1 MRPVRLSVLAL
12 LCLVVP
18 ACKPAPKPVV
28 QPSAEVAAP
37 APGMPNDTMTGPAG
51 APPPAVTAPA
61 ASANGATASAVA
73 GDRDA
78 LRCDQQIGKAAA
90 KKLVNRCLMVSPASH
105 PPCNT
110 ANACEM
116 IRDEI
121 KRSCDLFGADKP
133 KECTG

>member
-1 MRPVRLSVLAL
+1 MRPVRLSTLLV
-12 LCLVVP
+12 LCLAVT
-18 ACKPAPKPVV
+18 ACKPGPKPAVDRAST
-28 QPSAEVAAP
+28 QTEQP
-37 APGMPNDTMTGPAG
+37 APGLPNGAMTGPAG
-51 APPPAVTAPA
+51 APPPAVTAPTSSA
-61 ASANGATASAVA
+61 ASVS
-73 GDRDA
+73 GDPDA

-90 KKLVNRCLMVSPASH
+90 KRLVNRCLMVSPASH
-105 PPCNT
+105 PPCNA

>member
-1 MRPVRLSVLAL
+1 MRPVRLSALVL
-12 LCLVVP
+12 LCLAGP
-18 ACKPAPKPVV
+18 ACKPGPKPVV
-28 QPSAEVAAP
+28 GQSSAQTAP
-37 APGMPNDTMTGPAG
+37 QAPGLPNGTLTGPAG
-51 APPPAVTAPA
+51 APPPAATGP
-61 ASANGATASAVA
+61 ATATATSSVSVS
-73 GDRDA
+73 GDPDA

-90 KKLVNRCLMVSPASH
+90 KRLVNRCLMVSPASH

-133 KECTG
+133 KECAS

>member
-1 MRPVRLSVLAL
+1 MHPVRLSALIVLCAGM
-12 LCLVVP
+12 V
-18 ACKPAPKPVV
+18 ACKPGPKPVV
-28 QPSAEVAAP
+28 QPSADAAP
-37 APGMPNDTMTGPAG
+37 QAPGLPNGTLTGPAG
-51 APPPAVTAPA
+51 APPPAVTTPA
-61 ASANGATASAVA
+61 ATSAAS
-73 GDRDA
+73 GDRDS

-90 KKLVNRCLMVSPASH
+90 KHLADRCLMVSPASH

-133 KECTG
+133 KECAG

>member
-1 MRPVRLSVLAL
+1 MHPVRLSILIMA
-12 LCLVVP
+12 CATMA
-18 ACKPAPKPVV
+18 ACKPGPKPVV
-28 QPSAEVAAP
+28 QPSAEVGAE
-37 APGMPNDTMTGPAG
+37 APGLPNGTMTGPAG
-51 APPPAVTAPA
+51 APPPAVTASPA
-61 ASANGATASAVA
+61 PASQ
-73 GDRDA
+73 DKDA

-90 KKLVNRCLMVSPASH
+90 KRLADRCLMVSPASH
-105 PPCNT
+105 PPCNA